1 MAAPWPPCRDRPYS
15 AFVNQ
20 AFSGFLNHMMC
31 TLEPSQKGA
40 NMSDGVML
48 LVGGLAVG
56 VNVAVLWLT
65 LRMARRATWYF
76 DNTR

>member
-1 MAAPWPPCRDRPYS
+1 
-15 AFVNQ
+15 
-20 AFSGFLNHMMC
+20 MMC

>member
-1 MAAPWPPCRDRPYS
+1 
-15 AFVNQ
+15 
-20 AFSGFLNHMMC
+20 
-31 TLEPSQKGA
+31 
-40 NMSDGVML
+40 MSDSMVL

-65 LRMARRATWYF
+65 LRMARRQAWEF

>member
-1 MAAPWPPCRDRPYS
+1 
-15 AFVNQ
+15 
-20 AFSGFLNHMMC
+20 
-31 TLEPSQKGA
+31 
-40 NMSDGVML
+40 ML

-65 LRMARRATWYF
+65 LRMARRQAWEF

>member
-1 MAAPWPPCRDRPYS
+1 MIDS
-15 AFVNQ
+15 AV
-20 AFSGFLNHMMC
+20 
-31 TLEPSQKGA
+31 
-40 NMSDGVML
+40 L

-56 VNVAVLWLT
+56 VNAAVLWLT